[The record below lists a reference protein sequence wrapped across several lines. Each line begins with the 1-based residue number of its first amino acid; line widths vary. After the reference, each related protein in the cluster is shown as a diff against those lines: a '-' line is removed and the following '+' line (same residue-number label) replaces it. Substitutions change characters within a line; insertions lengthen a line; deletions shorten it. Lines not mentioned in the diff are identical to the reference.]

1 MIACDIKIKEL
12 KKQGYISGVMAG
24 KEIRACMERK
34 LTDGKF
40 NEGKLYGKIYQY
52 LIDHAK
58 EYVTANGVDVCG
70 TIRWYYDKNDLIN
83 WVENMLSNR
92 RWLESKF
99 SNNVRYCKYCGQAI
113 CDEE

>member
-1 MIACDIKIKEL
+1 MRACDIKIKEL

-24 KEIRACMERK
+24 KEIMACLERK

-40 NEGKLYGKIYQY
+40 NERKLYQY

-58 EYVTANGVDVCG
+58 EDVTANGVDVCG

-83 WVENMLSNR
+83 WVENMLSDR

-99 SNNVRYCKYCGQAI
+99 SNNAI
-113 CDEE
+113 CDD

>member
-12 KKQGYISGVMAG
+12 KQQGYISGVMAG
-24 KEIRACMERK
+24 KEIMACMERK

-40 NEGKLYGKIYQY
+40 NERKLYQY

-58 EYVTANGVDVCG
+58 EHVMAEAVDVCG
-70 TIRWYYDKNDLIN
+70 TIRWYYNKNDLLN

-99 SNNVRYCKYCGQAI
+99 SNNVRHCKYCGQAI
-113 CDEE
+113 CND